1 MRVVLDPNVY
11 ISALIGRPTSSP
23 RLVLDALTRDEIQVI
38 ASPTLIAELDDVLSR
53 PKFDAYASQM
63 ERAAF
68 VARIRTQIRLALDPT
83 PAPAATRDPKDDYL
97 VALALAENVDALVT
111 LDRDLH
117 EAGLDQPPVWT
128 PRRLA
133 DWISSQHERLT

>member
-1 MRVVLDPNVY
+1 VRVVLDPNVY

-23 RLVLDALTRDEIQVI
+23 RFILDALTRDEIQVI
-38 ASPTLIAELDDVLSR
+38 ASPALIAELDDVLAR
-53 PKFDAYASQM
+53 RKFDAYASQT

-68 VARIRTQIRLALDPT
+68 VAPALDPAET
-83 PAPAATRDPKDDYL
+83 LAATRDPKDDYL

-128 PRRLA
+128 PRQLA
-133 DWISSQHERLT
+133 DWISSQHERFT